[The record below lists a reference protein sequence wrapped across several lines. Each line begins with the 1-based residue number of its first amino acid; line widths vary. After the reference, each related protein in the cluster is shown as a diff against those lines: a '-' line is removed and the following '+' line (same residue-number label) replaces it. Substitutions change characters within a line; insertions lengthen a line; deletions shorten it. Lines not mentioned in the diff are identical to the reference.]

1 LSSQFKHLKIPP
13 KNRDHLI
20 WPTCF
25 IGYRM
30 WCGKRLME
38 MQSNLCSSTH
48 MGFDTSFW
56 VSRYTVHGRKL
67 IHASQPSDN

>member
-1 LSSQFKHLKIPP
+1 LLEITIYTHGCVDASRGWGGRAKRIEKKKELNLSSQFKHLKIPP

-30 WCGKRLME
+30 
-38 MQSNLCSSTH
+38 
-48 MGFDTSFW
+48 
-56 VSRYTVHGRKL
+56 
-67 IHASQPSDN
+67 